1 MYTRFK
7 SQKSGIKHGIN
18 TITNAARNR
27 VVIPATSCSSKN
39 TDRIFIK
46 KIDLNNNVISVP
58 ISVVNSTASV
68 VLDDEEATSNDLKNE
83 NSTIP
88 LISNALNPNEKQEQ
102 AKGSKS
108 NKSKKLV
115 VVEEPIDPVT
125 ITYVKSMWEKY
136 SEEIGTEDGPL
147 CYLEENTDYPHLNG
161 FVAFDMEHWWAER
174 SISCM
179 INEKSSLNSIEEVNE
194 PEQKSST
201 PTNLEISTVK
211 NSLTNLKLNSQV
223 TKQMPLQNIN
233 LSQLCLG

>member
-7 SQKSGIKHGIN
+7 SQKSGIKLGIN
-18 TITNAARNR
+18 TITNTARNR

-39 TDRIFIK
+39 TDSTSIK

-68 VLDDEEATSNDLKNE
+68 VLDDEEAASNDLKNE

-88 LISNALNPNEKQEQ
+88 LISNAFDPNEKQEQ
-102 AKGSKS
+102 TKGSKS
-108 NKSKKLV
+108 NKSKKPV

-147 CYLEENTDYPHLNG
+147 CYFEENTDYPHLNG

-194 PEQKSST
+194 TEQKSST
-201 PTNLEISTVK
+201 PTNLEINTVK
-211 NSLTNLKLNSQV
+211 NCLTNLKLNSQV